1 MSQLKVELLLDR
13 MNDNIERIHDIEDF
27 FEDDNLLI
35 VDDLINQ
42 IDLDFEKIK
51 KEMGLIASCEDLKNY
66 LLENMGEWDLSVYE
80 NVEEFIF
87 DWSKDL
93 SNSGLSMDYNQ
104 FQDLIHDEEIINYF
118 ENNK

>member
-13 MNDNIERIHDIEDF
+13 MNDNIERIRDIEDF

-51 KEMGLIASCEDLKNY
+51 KEMWKN
-66 LLENMGEWDLSVYE
+66 LSSIEVR
-80 NVEEFIF
+80 I
-87 DWSKDL
+87 
-93 SNSGLSMDYNQ
+93 
-104 FQDLIHDEEIINYF
+104 
-118 ENNK
+118 